1 MGLRFGLGCIG
12 TPTSCRL
19 LVHQAGPNELC
30 PSRSWNIFCSFASCR
45 TEVCGSRHGKTTQ
58 PRRSFLRI
66 PPSHTDFST
75 PRSDTREPNPLGV
88 PWVAGF
94 FRLRSCAL
102 YLPLHACER
111 SQFAPAIMSESRPSR
126 TGENERSPQGT
137 PGFQS
142 IPLQSLHDRPQDG
155 RLQAASQSPGQR
167 SNTPGLAPPS
177 GQTAYW
183 NQPYGGRPNEESSN
197 GEDDG
202 DPTVSPIDPTALQF
216 ALPPGIDQPS
226 PGPTFN
232 TGNDDPYVT
241 RTGYFDETPTA
252 EHESDTA
259 PLTSRAQPMAG
270 SLTPRDPA
278 SPPRFSFQTVSDIGV
293 SPSRSGDRQT
303 RLDLDP
309 GRGDSLIPGDFR
321 RSGAPSSTSGALS
334 RAGSIARAM
343 SQRIVN
349 ISGEGEDLERRPSR
363 RRSRSP
369 TGESRRQTQHQPAAG
384 NLDTSYSS
392 QLYPTSSSEEK
403 PGDPRVPM
411 TGARMLPVLDMGA
424 MNPLK
429 GRSLGI
435 FSPEN
440 PIRKALCELLIHPW
454 TEFIILLLIVLQAI
468 LLTVE
473 AAPNVFA
480 EGNARPDRW
489 GRTRIDWALLG
500 LFIIF
505 SLETTARI
513 IVSGFVLNAAEYST
527 IDRKRGVKAAIA
539 DQYKLVFQPER
550 QKSLK
555 TQRPTRFEPAPF
567 VRSLTFAH
575 TQTKT
580 IEDHRRW
587 QLARRAF
594 LRHGFNRLDFVAIV
608 AFWMSFLLGVSGLEK
623 RHHLYVFKM
632 LSCLR
637 IVRLLALTNG
647 TAVRAVLYPLPIL
660 MLTDRRHR

>member
-1 MGLRFGLGCIG
+1 
-12 TPTSCRL
+12 
-19 LVHQAGPNELC
+19 
-30 PSRSWNIFCSFASCR
+30 
-45 TEVCGSRHGKTTQ
+45 
-58 PRRSFLRI
+58 
-66 PPSHTDFST
+66 
-75 PRSDTREPNPLGV
+75 
-88 PWVAGF
+88 
-94 FRLRSCAL
+94 
-102 YLPLHACER
+102 
-111 SQFAPAIMSESRPSR
+111 MSESRPSR
-126 TGENERSPQGT
+126 TGEGERTPPGT
-137 PGFQS
+137 PSFQS
-142 IPLQSLHDRPQDG
+142 IPLQSLHNSPQDG

-167 SNTPGLAPPS
+167 SNAPSLAPPS
-177 GQTAYW
+177 GPTAYW
-183 NQPYGGRPNEESSN
+183 DQPYGGRANEDSSN
-197 GEDDG
+197 GENDG
-202 DPTVSPIDPTALQF
+202 SFPASPIDPTALQF

-226 PGPTFN
+226 PGPSFN
-232 TGNDDPYVT
+232 NGNDDPYAT
-241 RTGYFDETPTA
+241 RSGYFDETPAA

-270 SLTPRDPA
+270 SLTPRGQG
-278 SPPRFSFQTVSDIGV
+278 SPPRFSLQTVSDIGN

-309 GRGDSLIPGDFR
+309 GRGASLAPGDFR
-321 RSGAPSSTSGALS
+321 RSGGPSSTSGALS

-343 SQRIVN
+343 SQRVVN

-363 RRSRSP
+363 HRSRSP
-369 TGESRRQTQHQPAAG
+369 TNESRRQSQHQPAAS
-384 NLDTSYSS
+384 DQDISYPS

-403 PGDPRVPM
+403 PCDPRVPM
-411 TGARMLPVLDMGA
+411 AGARMPPALGMGA

-440 PIRKALCELLIHPW
+440 PIRKALCELLIQPW

-505 SLETTARI
+505 SLETAARI

-527 IDRKRGVKAAIA
+527 IDRKRGVRAAIA

-550 QKSLK
+550 QKSVK
-555 TQRPTRFEPAPF
+555 GPRPARLEPAPF
-567 VRSLTFAH
+567 ARSLTFAH

-594 LRHGFNRLDFVAIV
+594 LRHGFNRLDFVSIV

-623 RHHLYVFKM
+623 KHHLYVFKM

-647 TAVRAVLYPLPIL
+647 TAVRVPIYPLRFLNIS
-660 MLTDRRHR
+660 

>member
-1 MGLRFGLGCIG
+1 
-12 TPTSCRL
+12 
-19 LVHQAGPNELC
+19 
-30 PSRSWNIFCSFASCR
+30 
-45 TEVCGSRHGKTTQ
+45 
-58 PRRSFLRI
+58 
-66 PPSHTDFST
+66 
-75 PRSDTREPNPLGV
+75 
-88 PWVAGF
+88 
-94 FRLRSCAL
+94 
-102 YLPLHACER
+102 
-111 SQFAPAIMSESRPSR
+111 MSESRPSHA
-126 TGENERSPQGT
+126 GENERSPQGT
-137 PGFQS
+137 PNFQS
-142 IPLQSLHDRPQDG
+142 IPLQSLHDSPQDG
-155 RLQAASQSPGQR
+155 RLQAARQSSGQR
-167 SNTPGLAPPS
+167 SNAPSLAPPS
-177 GQTAYW
+177 GRTAYW
-183 NQPYGGRPNEESSN
+183 DQTYGGRPKEDSSN
-197 GEDDG
+197 GGHDG
-202 DPTVSPIDPTALQF
+202 SFPASPIDPAALQF

-226 PGPTFN
+226 PGPSFN
-232 TGNDDPYVT
+232 NGNDNLYAS
-241 RTGYFDETPTA
+241 RTGYFDEIPAT

-270 SLTPRDPA
+270 SLTPRGQA
-278 SPPRFSFQTVSDIGV
+278 SPPRFSFQTVSDIGN
-293 SPSRSGDRQT
+293 SPSRSGDSQT

-309 GRGDSLIPGDFR
+309 GRGASLAPGDLR
-321 RSGAPSSTSGALS
+321 RLGGPSSTSGAFS

-343 SQRIVN
+343 SQRVVN

-363 RRSRSP
+363 HRSRSP
-369 TGESRRQTQHQPAAG
+369 TGESRSRTQHQPAASDQ
-384 NLDTSYSS
+384 DTFYLS

-411 TGARMLPVLDMGA
+411 AGVRIPPMLGMGS

-505 SLETTARI
+505 SLETAARI

-527 IDRKRGVKAAIA
+527 IDRKRGIKAAIA

-550 QKSLK
+550 QKSVK
-555 TQRPTRFEPAPF
+555 GPRPARFEPAPF
-567 VRSLTFAH
+567 ARSLTFAH

-623 RHHLYVFKM
+623 KHHLYVFKM

-647 TAVRAVLYPLPIL
+647 TAVRELIYPLPSLNI
-660 MLTDRRHR
+660 D